1 MPNLRSLLLT
11 SSAMLLFAANSL
23 LCRAALRHTAI
34 DPASFTAV
42 RLLAGAVATGGLL
55 VLRRGGV
62 PRRSGSWV
70 SAGILVFYAI
80 CFSFAY
86 QTLPAGTGALLL
98 FMAVQATMVLWGLR
112 RGEGLTW
119 RQGAGMVLAL
129 GGLGVLLRPGLQAPP
144 LGGTLLMLGAGVGW
158 GAYCLRGMG
167 EADPG
172 GATADNFRRALPL
185 VLLLLLARLGRLRLD
200 PAGCGYAALSG
211 AVASGLGYVIW
222 YRALR
227 DLRAATAASLQ
238 LSVPVLAALAG
249 VAFLG
254 ESLSLRLGLAA
265 VAILGGIWLVVVQRS
280 QPGTRARVLRP

>member
-1 MPNLRSLLLT
+1 MPDLATLLLT
-11 SSAMLLFAANSL
+11 LLAMLLFAANSL

-42 RLLAGAVATGGLL
+42 RLLSGALATGGLL
-55 VLRRGGV
+55 ALRRAV
-62 PRRSGSWV
+62 PRRSGSWS
-70 SAGILVFYAI
+70 SAIILVVYAT

-86 QTLPAGTGALLL
+86 LTLPAGTGALLL

-112 RGEGLTW
+112 RGEGLGW
-119 RQGAGMVLAL
+119 RQGTGLVLAL

-144 LGGTLLMLGAGVGW
+144 PGGTLLMLGAGVAW

-185 VLLLLLARLGRLRLD
+185 ALLLVLTRLGHLRLD

-211 AVASGLGYVIW
+211 AVASGLGYVLW
-222 YRALR
+222 YHALKG
-227 DLRAATAASLQ
+227 LRAATAASLQ

-249 VAFLG
+249 VVFLG
-254 ESLSLRLGLAA
+254 EALSLRLGLSA
-265 VAILGGIWLVVVQRS
+265 VAILGGIGLVVT
-280 QPGTRARVLRP
+280 TRTKLSPR